1 MTFSKYQNK
10 SNLSVKILDIYEL
23 NMYRIALFLSSY
35 NNLPKYF
42 DNYFTYVVM
51 KLVQHQIY
59 LFDYKRTTYGEFS
72 LKDRGVQ
79 IWNNL
84 PIELKS
90 LQSYNSFKKMHTYL

>member
-1 MTFSKYQNK
+1 MKVICAGY
-10 SNLSVKILDIYEL
+10 IYEL

-90 LQSYNSFKKMHTYL
+90 LQSYNSLKRCTNIYEQIKVL